1 MERQKKFRKAERLK
15 HRKAI
20 GALFDRRSPSFGQ
33 YPVRLI
39 YRQSEHGWQGSPVR
53 VAFSVPKRK
62 FPKAVDRNRI
72 RRQLKE
78 AWRLHK
84 PTLYEGLPEHQPT
97 YNFMILYVAKEAV
110 PFSAIE
116 KAIRAMIRRF
126 LKTAGATNRT

>member
-1 MERQKKFRKAERLK
+1 MKRRKKFRKAERLK

-20 GALFDRRSPSFGQ
+20 GALFNGRPPSFGQ
-33 YPVRLI
+33 YPIRLI

-53 VAFSVPKRK
+53 VAVSVPKRK

-84 PTLYEGLPEHQPT
+84 HTLYAGLPGQLAT
-97 YNFMILYVAKEAV
+97 YDFMILYVAKEAL

-116 KAIRAMIRRF
+116 KAVQDMIRRF
-126 LKTAGATNRT
+126 LKKALATNRS